1 MHSPFPWLAERDE
14 NISLDVIVVP
24 GSSRSRII
32 GPHGDRLKI
41 ALKAPPM
48 DGKANR
54 ELLSLLAKVLEVPGK
69 NLRILHGEN
78 NRRKTVL
85 VGALSLQKSI
95 KIIQQALK
103 P

>member
-1 MHSPFPWLAERDE
+1 M
-14 NISLDVIVVP
+14 
-24 GSSRSRII
+24 II
-32 GPHGDRLKI
+32 GPYGDRLKI

-69 NLRILHGEN
+69 NLRILRGEN